1 MLQNMRESFTGKFA
15 FALLVLIGL
24 SFVFVGLNYS
34 FIGSTNAAKVDG
46 EEILAGA
53 FEQRYRDAI
62 QANPTLTM
70 YEGELRVEV
79 RRLLLDQLI
88 QGQLI
93 QNFLNENGYRISD
106 EQLTANIQG
115 TPEFQIDGRFDME
128 AYRQFLLLRN
138 RTPEEFEPEHRNS
151 LRQQQL
157 ELSVV
162 ATAIVTPA
170 EYRRYLNLIAEQRV
184 VTIATIDQ
192 AAVEDEL
199 IVTDDM
205 IEAFYN
211 ENQAFF
217 MSEDSADVD
226 YIRVSRRDLAAG
238 ISPSED
244 ELVAW
249 YDQNQERYK
258 QDEQR
263 SARHILIIDA
273 DDAEARAQA
282 AYDRVLAG
290 EAFETVAAELSED
303 TGTASQGGDLG
314 TRTEGDFFVDELR
327 DAVFDM
333 SVGEVRG
340 PIESDFG
347 FHVVRLDEIAEQGYL
362 PFEEARDDVLS
373 DVRGETA
380 FDIYRQLERDLSN
393 ALFDSS
399 DIQQIAESVGQ
410 TVETVEGFTRLAGGG
425 PFGANQAAIDAIF
438 EEIVLTGGQISEVT
452 ELDADSMAIF
462 SVTQFNPA
470 SPKAL
475 ADVRDE
481 IDNSLRAEQAQTI
494 MSNRVESALAA
505 VADGADFGV
514 ASEAAGM
521 TMTEPQLLTRGD
533 QSVDSSLM
541 FEIFAAAK
549 PEQDSPVTGS
559 ARTTDGSI
567 AIYSLASVL
576 PGRPESIPLPQRD
589 AGKLALAQDSG
600 RNDFGAF
607 IRSMYDEADIQINE
621 DVLAAEDMFQ

>member
-53 FEQRYRDAI
+53 FEQRYRNAL
-62 QANPTLTM
+62 QANPQLAM
-70 YEGELRVEV
+70 YEGPLRVEV

-93 QNFLNENGYRISD
+93 QNYLNGNGYRISD
-106 EQLTANIQG
+106 EQLTASIQD
-115 TPEFQIDGRFDME
+115 TPEFQVDGRFDME
-128 AYRQFLLLRN
+128 TYRQFLLLRN

-157 ELSVV
+157 ELSVI
-162 ATAIVTPA
+162 ATAIITPA

-192 AAVEDEL
+192 TAVAGEL

-211 ENQAFF
+211 ENQASF
-217 MSEDSADVD
+217 MTEDSADVE

-249 YDQNQERYK
+249 YEQNVDRYK

-263 SARHILIIDA
+263 RSRHILILDS
-273 DDAEARAQA
+273 DDAEARALA
-282 AYDRVLAG
+282 AFDRVQAG

-314 TRTEGDFFVDELR
+314 TRTEGDFFLDELR

-333 SVGEVRG
+333 TEGEVRG
-340 PIESDFG
+340 PIATEFG
-347 FHVVRLDEIAEQGYL
+347 YHVVRLDEIAEQGFL
-362 PFEEARDDVLS
+362 PFEEARDDVLT
-373 DVRGETA
+373 DVRAEAA
-380 FDIYRQLERDLSN
+380 FDIYRQLERDLSY
-393 ALFDSS
+393 ALFESS
-399 DIQQIAESVGQ
+399 SIQEIANSVGQ
-410 TVETVEGFTRLAGGG
+410 TVQTVEGFTRQVGGG

-438 EEIVLTGGQISEVT
+438 DEIVLTGGQISEVT
-452 ELDADSMAIF
+452 ELDADSLAIF
-462 SVTQFNPA
+462 NVLQFNAA
-470 SPKAL
+470 SPIPL

-481 IDNSLRAEQAQTI
+481 IDNNLRAEQAQTI
-494 MSNRVESALAA
+494 MGNRVESALAA
-505 VADGADFGV
+505 VADGEDFGV
-514 ASEAAGM
+514 AAEAAGM
-521 TMTEPQLLTRGD
+521 TVTEPQLLTRGD
-533 QSVDSSLM
+533 QTVDASLM
-541 FEIFAAAK
+541 FEVFAAAK
-549 PEQDSPVTGS
+549 PEQGAPVTGS

-576 PGRPESIPLPQRD
+576 PGRPESIPLAQRD

-600 RNDFGAF
+600 SNDFGAF
-607 IRSMYDEADIQINE
+607 IRSMYDEAEIQINE

>member
-15 FALLVLIGL
+15 FLLLVLIGL

-46 EEILAGA
+46 EEILAGT
-53 FEQRYRDAI
+53 FEQRYRDAL
-62 QANPTLTM
+62 QANPTLAI
-70 YEGELRVEV
+70 YEGDLRVEV

-93 QNFLNENGYRISD
+93 QNYLNTNGYRISD
-106 EQLTANIQG
+106 EQLMRNIQE
-115 TPEFQIDGRFDME
+115 TPEFQVNGRFDME
-128 AYRQFLLLRN
+128 TYRQFLLLRN

-170 EYRRYLNLIAEQRV
+170 EYRRYLNLVAEQRV

-192 AAVEDEL
+192 AAVEEEL

-205 IEAFYN
+205 IESFYN
-211 ENQAFF
+211 ENQASF
-217 MSEDSADVD
+217 MTDDSADVD
-226 YIRVSRRDLAAG
+226 FIQVSRRDIAAG
-238 ISPSED
+238 ISPTEE
-244 ELVAW
+244 ELIAW
-249 YDQNQERYK
+249 YDDNQDRYE
-258 QDEQR
+258 QPEQR
-263 SARHILIIDA
+263 QARHILIINS

-282 AYDRVLAG
+282 AFDRV
-290 EAFETVAAELSED
+290 
-303 TGTASQGGDLG
+303 QGGDLG
-314 TRTEGDFFVDELR
+314 LRTEGDFFVDELR

-333 SVGEVRG
+333 TEGEVRG
-340 PIESDFG
+340 PVASDFG
-347 FHVVRLDEIAEQGYL
+347 FHVVRLDEIADQGYL
-362 PFEEARDDVLS
+362 PFEQARDDVLS
-373 DVRGETA
+373 DVREEAA
-380 FDIYRQLERDLSN
+380 FDVYRQLEDSLSD

-399 DIQQIAESVGQ
+399 DIREIGELVGQ
-410 TVETVEGFTRLAGGG
+410 PVETVQGFTRMAGGG

-438 EEIVLTGGQISEVT
+438 DEIVLTGGQISEVT
-452 ELDADSMAIF
+452 ELDADSLAIF
-462 SVTQFNPA
+462 SVSAFNPA
-470 SPKAL
+470 SPKPM

-481 IDNSLRAEQAQTI
+481 IDNSLRAVQAQTI
-494 MSNRVESALAA
+494 MGNRVESALAA
-505 VADGADFGV
+505 VADGEDFGV

-521 TMTEPQLLTRGD
+521 TVSEPQLLTLGD
-533 QSVDSSLM
+533 QTVYASLA

-576 PGRPESIPLPQRD
+576 PGRPESIPLAQRD

-600 RNDFGAF
+600 TNDFGAF
-607 IRSMYDEADIQINE
+607 IRSMYDEADIVINQ
-621 DVLAAEDMFQ
+621 DVLAAEDLFQ